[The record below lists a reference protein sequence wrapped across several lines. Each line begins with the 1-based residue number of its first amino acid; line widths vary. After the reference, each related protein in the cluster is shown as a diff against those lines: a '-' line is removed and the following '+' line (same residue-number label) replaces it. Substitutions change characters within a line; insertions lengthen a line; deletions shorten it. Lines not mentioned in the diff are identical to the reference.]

1 MMMVGINALNYNN
14 INVINIM
21 NPLKQIILIAL
32 GTIILTALGNMVY
45 NKGKTDLITHLE
57 QYGHYQSTKTYLIC
71 VVKPNKDVFEYNYT
85 PQQTATKE

>member
-1 MMMVGINALNYNN
+1 MVGINALNYNN

-21 NPLKQIILIAL
+21 NLLKQIIFIAL
-32 GTIILTALGNMVY
+32 GTIILTALGHTIY

-57 QYGHYQSTKTYLIC
+57 QYGHYQSTQTYLIC
-71 VVKPNKDVFEYNYT
+71 VVKPNKDILKYNYT